1 MISGEIIAGVVLVL
15 SFVYFVLGL
24 IAYSNIEHKQ
34 DSLLISFP
42 LWFLRKEVY
51 NDFGKRL
58 CPIGKILFT
67 TILVVTIF
75 WTAVF

>member
-1 MISGEIIAGVVLVL
+1 MISGGIIAGVVIVL

-34 DSLLISFP
+34 DIWLISFP
-42 LWFLRKEVY
+42 LWFLRKDIY

-58 CPIGKILFT
+58 CPIGKVIFT
-67 TILVVTIF
+67 LILVITIF
-75 WTAVF
+75 WAALF